1 MLFCDQY
8 KMEYF
13 FPYYNKLM
21 EKIPLESNFKD
32 IEPDLPSHRLG
43 DLVTQNI
50 GMGYDAHNAIADVSA
65 LQALFVKLSGE
76 GGPIELARKHGI
88 KPLNLWNSNKWT
100 LSKNINIKSLC
111 PLITKGI
118 MKAPTTQNIAG
129 SGLNILHLKVI
140 PEREGADGLYHVF
153 SVPNSDNK
161 PRVTDQK
168 KTLQGVIPKLV
179 AYFESLNS
187 TQPDAS

>member
-21 EKIPLESNFKD
+21 EKIPLQSNFKD

-140 PEREGADGLYHVF
+140 PEREGGMDSTMF
-153 SVPNSDNK
+153 SVSLIVTTNQGSLTK
-161 PRVTDQK
+161 RKLFRVSF
-168 KTLQGVIPKLV
+168 L
-179 AYFESLNS
+179 SL
-187 TQPDAS
+187 

>member
-21 EKIPLESNFKD
+21 EKIPLQSNFKD

-65 LQALFVKLSGE
+65 LQALFV
-76 GGPIELARKHGI
+76 KHGI

-140 PEREGADGLYHVF
+140 SEREGADGLYHVF